1 MGLAMSDAILCVVLY
16 WLGFAAGALFI
27 VMKRQAAA
35 TPRIDSRW
43 QSLPS
48 GWSRN
53 VGGLTIYA
61 MTQDGNAYW
70 WVARNGRTIIEG
82 PSSTIDMAKIEA
94 EREAHELSR

>member
-1 MGLAMSDAILCVVLY
+1 MGPVTLDALLCVVLY

-27 VMKRQAAA
+27 VMKRRTVAP
-35 TPRIDSRW
+35 PRIDSQW
-43 QSLPS
+43 HQLPS

-53 VGGLTIYA
+53 VGPLTAFA
-61 MTQDGNAYW
+61 MTQERQAYW

-82 PSSTIDMAKIEA
+82 PAGTLDMAKVEA